1 MFKKLQRKKIQKRI
15 ERALGKR
22 DRSGV
27 NNKVKTIGV
36 VFNGDEIKDL
46 SFFRPMISALN
57 ISEENVSFLGL
68 VTFDKKQP
76 SLPKHLCTK
85 KDFSWSGELKGE
97 FLKEFV
103 ANDFD
108 VLVAYYNNESQYLDF
123 IAAESKALFK
133 VGCVEE
139 DERLFDL
146 ILAEKTKNR
155 VGFNAE
161 LIKYLKILGK
171 L

>member
-22 DRSGV
+22 DRFGV

-46 SFFRPMISALN
+46 SFFNSMISSFK
-57 ISEENVSFLGL
+57 ISEEKISFLGL

-76 SLPKHLCTK
+76 SLPKHLYTK
-85 KDFSWSGELKGE
+85 KNFSWSGELKGE
-97 FLKEFV
+97 ALNKFV
-103 ANDFD
+103 ASDFD
-108 VLVAYYNNESQYLDF
+108 VLVAYYNNENLYLDL
-123 IAAESKALFK
+123 IVAESNARFK
-133 VGCVEE
+133 VGCVDS